1 MSISS
6 LSPSPHVLGV
16 DFRSHFERE
25 CAPIFMVRAAAR
37 SDLCLCFLLL
47 FNRPITIL
55 NGLVCVP
62 SANLKEVQ
70 NAEPE
75 GNLCD
80 YKLKMLSSV

>member
-1 MSISS
+1 MC
-6 LSPSPHVLGV
+6 P
-16 DFRSHFERE
+16 DFYGESGSQ
-25 CAPIFMVRAAAR
+25 IFAF
-37 SDLCLCFLLL
+37 CFLLL